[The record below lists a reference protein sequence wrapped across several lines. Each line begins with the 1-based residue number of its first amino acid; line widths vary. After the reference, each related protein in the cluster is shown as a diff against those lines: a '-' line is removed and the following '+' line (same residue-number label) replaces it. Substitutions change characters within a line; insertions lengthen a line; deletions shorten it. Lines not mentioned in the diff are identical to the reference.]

1 MSWVKWVRLERE
13 GEREP
18 ERLGPRDKAV
28 TRPRGVQVRP
38 EKEEQ
43 GSGTVKSQVEKN
55 SEPGMSVKE
64 SLMDSSAALSVGANE
79 EKVEWTRA
87 SRRRKKV

>member
-1 MSWVKWVRLERE
+1 MRFERE

-28 TRPRGVQVRP
+28 TRPREVQVRP

-43 GSGTVKSQVEKN
+43 GSGIVKSHVEKKA
-55 SEPGMSVKE
+55 EPGMSVKE
-64 SLMDSSAALSVGANE
+64 SLMDSSAARSIGANE
-79 EKVEWTRA
+79 ENVE
-87 SRRRKKV
+87 